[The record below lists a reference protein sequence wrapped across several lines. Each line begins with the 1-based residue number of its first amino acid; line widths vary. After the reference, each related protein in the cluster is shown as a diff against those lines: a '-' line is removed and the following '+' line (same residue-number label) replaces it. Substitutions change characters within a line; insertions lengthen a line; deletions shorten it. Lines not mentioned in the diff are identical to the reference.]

1 MQRLHEL
8 GARKFIVG
16 GVGPLGCIPFVRALK
31 LLASGKCSV
40 KVNNL
45 IQGYN
50 KKLNKALDQLNLQ
63 LGPEAIF
70 VYANSF
76 DSVLKIIL
84 NYHQYGKPRNLNYFN
99 L

>member
-1 MQRLHEL
+1 VQRLYEL